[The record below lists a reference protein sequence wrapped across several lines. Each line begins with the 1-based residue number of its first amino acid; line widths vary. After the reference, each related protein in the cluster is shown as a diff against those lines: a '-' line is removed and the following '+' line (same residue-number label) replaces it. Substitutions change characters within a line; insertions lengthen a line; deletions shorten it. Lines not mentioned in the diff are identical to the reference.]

1 MSKVVPNNISFINGM
16 SRHWSLG
23 FRRYTD
29 AGHSALDLSV
39 GFKLL
44 GRTFT
49 TRKLFGKHT
58 GNEIKHLSHAC

>member
-29 AGHSALDLSV
+29 ARHSALDLRV
-39 GFKLL
+39 GFKELDI
-44 GRTFT
+44 GYWVA
-49 TRKLFGKHT
+49 
-58 GNEIKHLSHAC
+58 LSLRENCSESILVMK